1 MGWNKRRSGSDAEHK
16 VDLKLTDNMDQ
27 RDELLFR
34 TLEALKKAAQVLNT
48 DELAVLCWHCGVT
61 PDQVSDFYEPPRKA
75 A

>member
-1 MGWNKRRSGSDAEHK
+1 
-16 VDLKLTDNMDQ
+16 MDQ

>member
-1 MGWNKRRSGSDAEHK
+1 
-16 VDLKLTDNMDQ
+16 MDQ

-48 DELAVLCWHCGVT
+48 DELAVLCYHCGIKPEEVAA
-61 PDQVSDFYEPPRKA
+61 FYEPPRKA